1 MFAAVWNN
9 VNQYGT
15 IDLFDTG
22 TDIQMRMVSVNTG
35 QVNALWVGA
44 TAGTGDSRG
53 GQFAYAASD
62 IALKN
67 RGDNVVQEE
76 AAARIDKLKPCDFEW
91 KRDGRLDRGFIAQ
104 EAHKVDK
111 RYAWEADP
119 FWGLSDRAIL
129 ADAVATIQMMR
140 KEMADLKKQL
150 AALKTKV

>member
-53 GQFAYAASD
+53 RRPEGQ
-62 IALKN
+62 
-67 RGDNVVQEE
+67 
-76 AAARIDKLKPCDFEW
+76 
-91 KRDGRLDRGFIAQ
+91 
-104 EAHKVDK
+104 
-111 RYAWEADP
+111 
-119 FWGLSDRAIL
+119 IL
-129 ADAVATIQMMR
+129 I
-140 KEMADLKKQL
+140 
-150 AALKTKV
+150 